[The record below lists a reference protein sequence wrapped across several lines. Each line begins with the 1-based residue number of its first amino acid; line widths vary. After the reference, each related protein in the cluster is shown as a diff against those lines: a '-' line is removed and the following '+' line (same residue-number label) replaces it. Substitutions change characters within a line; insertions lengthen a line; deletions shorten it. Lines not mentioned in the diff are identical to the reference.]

1 MRDYFNE
8 ALGEEYNTIPCF
20 IDLESLLYLHEC
32 YRENVEHLHANRNF
46 EKLILLFKK
55 EIINKK
61 EIDKIFEKALDK
73 DLKEN
78 EILDTKKVTKTFKE
92 Y

>member
-32 YRENVEHLHANRNF
+32 YRENVEHLHANRN
-46 EKLILLFKK
+46 LFM
-55 EIINKK
+55 
-61 EIDKIFEKALDK
+61 
-73 DLKEN
+73 
-78 EILDTKKVTKTFKE
+78 KTHIVI
-92 Y
+92 